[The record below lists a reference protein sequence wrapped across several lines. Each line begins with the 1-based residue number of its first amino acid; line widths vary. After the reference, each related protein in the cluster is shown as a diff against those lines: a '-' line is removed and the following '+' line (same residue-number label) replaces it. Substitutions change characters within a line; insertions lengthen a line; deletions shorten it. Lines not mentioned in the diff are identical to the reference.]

1 MYTESIIVMQSLA
14 LRELM
19 SDTEE
24 GGRKE
29 RREGVLIYDNSRN
42 LPPALHYY
50 PRQQQ
55 AIEKDYGL

>member
-19 SDTEE
+19 SDTEK

-29 RREGVLIYDNSRN
+29 RREGGSVN
-42 LPPALHYY
+42 L
-50 PRQQQ
+50 
-55 AIEKDYGL
+55 